1 MEELEKQINELSIK
15 YTSETN
21 KDYLKQFGQFFTL
34 STEILSNLT
43 GGLKL
48 PKKADILE
56 PSAGTGTI
64 ILECMKHFK
73 NFSLDAIEIDKNVY
87 DKTKVLFEG
96 YEALPPTTNFVNA
109 DFLKHDFK
117 EKRYDLIIGNPP
129 YFEITKEMRNSISDE
144 FKEIIS
150 GRTNIYSLFI
160 YKCIKLL
167 KPKGQ
172 LVFIIPKTIL
182 SGKYFSKLRTFIHQ
196 NCNILDIIK
205 FDNNKLFKK
214 ALQSVIILKLEK
226 GEENLNLS
234 LDSRTPPNDELE
246 IRNKFIKIID
256 NELYFVKDPTQLSLN
271 VDTTTIFKLNCTVK
285 TGNIVWNQHKELLC
299 DTLNVGE
306 KSSLQLIHSSNF
318 KEGNLVLNTVDPVL
332 NNGTPK
338 KQYMNITEQNKH
350 LIITGP
356 YILINRIVGLD
367 PPKLN
372 IYFQIN
378 NGEESKCFIENH
390 VNFIKGPIEQLTR
403 IYNSLRDPRTITF
416 IKELIGN
423 TQLSQHELE
432 NIIPIF

>member
-1 MEELEKQINELSIK
+1 MEELEKQIHELSIK

-34 STEILSNLT
+34 SPEILSKLM
-43 GGLKL
+43 GGFAPQRQTNKSL
-48 PKKADILE
+48 DILE

-87 DKTKVLFEG
+87 DKTKLLFDEG
-96 YEALPPTTNFVNA
+96 FRPLTTNFVNA

-182 SGKYFSKLRTFIHQ
+182 SGKYFSKLRMFIHQ

-214 ALQSVIILKLEK
+214 ALQSVIILKL
-226 GEENLNLS
+226 GLRPQTTQS
-234 LDSRTPPNDELE
+234 D
-246 IRNKFIKIID
+246 NKFIKIID

-271 VDTTTIFKLNCTVK
+271 VDTTTISKLNCTVK
-285 TGNIVWNQHKELLC
+285 TGNVVWNQHKELLC

-306 KSSLQLIHSSNF
+306 NSSLQLIHSSNF
-318 KEGNLVLNTVDPVL
+318 KEGNLVLEVRQE
-332 NNGTPK
+332 GTKALDK

-372 IYFQIN
+372 IYFERN

-390 VNFIKGPIEQLTR
+390 VNFIKGPIEHLTR

>member
-1 MEELEKQINELSIK
+1 MEELEKQIHELSIK
-15 YTSETN
+15 YTLETN

-34 STEILSNLT
+34 SSEILNKLT
-43 GGLKL
+43 SGLKL
-48 PKKADILE
+48 SNKANILE
-56 PSAGTGTI
+56 PSCGTGTI
-64 ILECMKHFK
+64 ILECMKHFE

-87 DKTKVLFEG
+87 DKTKDLFEKSHM
-96 YEALPPTTNFVNA
+96 EALHLINA
-109 DFLKHDFK
+109 DFLKYDFK
-117 EKRYDLIIGNPP
+117 EKCYDLIIGNPP
-129 YFEITKEMRNSISDE
+129 YFEITKEMRKNITDE

-172 LVFIIPKTIL
+172 LIFIIPKTIL
-182 SGKYFSKLRTFIHQ
+182 SGKYFSKLRMYIHQ

-214 ALQSVIILKLEK
+214 ALQSVIILKLERASAPTRRDYI
-226 GEENLNLS
+226 L
-234 LDSRTPPNDELE
+234 T
-246 IRNKFIKIID
+246 ID
-256 NELYFVKDPTQLSLN
+256 NKLYFVKDQTQLSLN
-271 VDTTTIFKLNCTVK
+271 IDTTTISKLNCTVK
-285 TGNIVWNQHKELLC
+285 TGSVVWNQHKELLS
-299 DTLNVGE
+299 DTLNNNT
-306 KSSLQLIHSSNF
+306 LQLIHSSNI
-318 KEGNLVLNTVDPVL
+318 KEGNLVLENVRENAKAL
-332 NNGTPK
+332 EK

-350 LIITGP
+350 LITNCP

-372 IYFQIN
+372 IYFQKN

-390 VNFIKGPIEQLTR
+390 VNFIKGSIDNLTR

>member
-1 MEELEKQINELSIK
+1 MEELEKQIHELSIK
-15 YTSETN
+15 YTSETK

-34 STEILSNLT
+34 SPEILNKLT
-43 GGLKL
+43 ENLKL
-48 PKKADILE
+48 SSKSPDILE
-56 PSAGTGTI
+56 PSCGTGTI

-87 DKTKVLFEG
+87 DKTKDLFQSN
-96 YEALPPTTNFVNA
+96 LHNINMINA
-109 DFLKHDFK
+109 DFLKYDFK

-129 YFEITKEMRNSISDE
+129 YFEITKEMRTLITEE
-144 FKEIIS
+144 FKDIIS

-167 KPKGQ
+167 KPNGQ
-172 LVFIIPKTIL
+172 LIFIIPKTIL
-182 SGKYFSKLRTFIHQ
+182 SGKYFSKLRTFIHK

-214 ALQSVIILKLEK
+214 ALQSVIILKLE
-226 GEENLNLS
+226 LRS
-234 LDSRTPPNDELE
+234 QTTQSD
-246 IRNKFIKIID
+246 NKFIKHID
-256 NELYFVKDPTQLSLN
+256 NELYFIKDPTQLSLN
-271 VDTTTIFKLNCTVK
+271 IDTTTISKLNCIVK
-285 TGNIVWNQHKELLC
+285 TGNIVWNQHKELLR
-299 DTLNVGE
+299 DTLTVGE
-306 KSSLQLIHSSNF
+306 NPTLQLIHSSNI
-318 KEGNLVLNTVDPVL
+318 KEGNLLLDHRD
-332 NNGTPK
+332 TPEK

-367 PPKLN
+367 PPRLN
-372 IYFQIN
+372 IYFQRN

-390 VNFIKGPIEQLTR
+390 VNVIKGEISCLEKV
-403 IYNSLRDPRTITF
+403 YNSLRDPRTITF

-423 TQLSQHELE
+423 TQLSQYELQ

>member
-1 MEELEKQINELSIK
+1 MEELEKQIHDLSIK

-34 STEILSNLT
+34 SPEILSNLT
-43 GGLKL
+43 VGLKL

-87 DKTKVLFEG
+87 DKTKALFNNLPSRMG
-96 YEALPPTTNFVNA
+96 ALPNLINA

-129 YFEITKEMRNSISDE
+129 YFEITKEMRTSISDE
-144 FKEIIS
+144 FKEIVVGS
-150 GRTNIYSLFI
+150 GRINIYSLFI

-214 ALQSVIILKLEK
+214 ALQSVIILKLERASAPVPLTQTALAGK
-226 GEENLNLS
+226 VL
-234 LDSRTPPNDELE
+234 RAYTM
-246 IRNKFIKIID
+246 FID

-271 VDTTTIFKLNCTVK
+271 VDTTTISKLNCTVK
-285 TGNIVWNQHKELLC
+285 TGNVVWNQHKELLC
-299 DTLNVGE
+299 DNKIE
-306 KSSLQLIHSSNF
+306 ESLQLIHSSNF
-318 KEGNLVLNTVDPVL
+318 KEGNLVLNTVDPAL

-372 IYFQIN
+372 IYFQRN
-378 NGEESKCFIENH
+378 NDEESKCFIENH
-390 VNFIKGPIEQLTR
+390 VNFIKGPIEHLIR

>member
-1 MEELEKQINELSIK
+1 MEELEKQIHELSIK

-34 STEILSNLT
+34 SPEILNNLT
-43 GGLKL
+43 NGLKL
-48 PKKADILE
+48 PKKATILE
-56 PSAGTGTI
+56 PSAGTGAI

-87 DKTKVLFEG
+87 DKTKDLFNHLPSRVG
-96 YEALPPTTNFVNA
+96 ALPHLINA
-109 DFLKHDFK
+109 DFLKFDFK

-129 YFEITKEMRNSISDE
+129 YFEITKEIRTSISQE

-214 ALQSVIILKLEK
+214 ALQSVIILKLERASAPVRRDYT
-226 GEENLNLS
+226 L
-234 LDSRTPPNDELE
+234 
-246 IRNKFIKIID
+246 IID
-256 NELYFVKDPTQLSLN
+256 NELYFVKDPTQLSLDI
-271 VDTTTIFKLNCTVK
+271 DTTTISKLNCTVK
-285 TGNIVWNQHKELLC
+285 TGNVVWNQHKELLC
-299 DTLNVGE
+299 DNKIE
-306 KSSLQLIHSSNF
+306 EISLQLIHSSNF
-318 KEGNLVLNTVDPVL
+318 KEGNLVLNTVDPAL
-332 NNGTPK
+332 GDGTPK

-372 IYFQIN
+372 IYFQRT

-390 VNFIKGPIEQLTR
+390 VNFIKGPIEHLTR

>member
-1 MEELEKQINELSIK
+1 MEELEKQIHELSIK

-34 STEILSNLT
+34 SPEILSKLM
-43 GGLKL
+43 GDLKL
-48 PKKADILE
+48 PKKATILE
-56 PSAGTGTI
+56 PSAGTGAI

-87 DKTKVLFEG
+87 DKTKLLFDRVPSSVG
-96 YEALPPTTNFVNA
+96 ALPHMMNA
-109 DFLKHDFK
+109 DFLKFDFK

-129 YFEITKEMRNSISDE
+129 YFEITKEIRTSISDE
-144 FKEIIS
+144 FKEIVVGS
-150 GRTNIYSLFI
+150 GRINIYSLFI

-182 SGKYFSKLRTFIHQ
+182 SGKYFSKLRMYIHQ

-214 ALQSVIILKLEK
+214 ALQSVIILKLERASAP
-226 GEENLNLS
+226 GR
-234 LDSRTPPNDELE
+234 LDY
-246 IRNKFIKIID
+246 KMFID

-271 VDTTTIFKLNCTVK
+271 VDTTTISKLNCTVK
-285 TGNIVWNQHKELLC
+285 TGNVVWNQHKELLC

-306 KSSLQLIHSSNF
+306 NSSLQLIHSSNF
-318 KEGNLVLNTVDPVL
+318 KEGNLVLNTVDPAL
-332 NNGTPK
+332 GDGTPK

-372 IYFQIN
+372 IYFERN

-390 VNFIKGPIEQLTR
+390 VNFIKGPNLTR

>member
-1 MEELEKQINELSIK
+1 MEELEKQIHELSIK

-34 STEILSNLT
+34 SPEILSKLM
-43 GGLKL
+43 GGFAPQRRTNKSL
-48 PKKADILE
+48 DILE

-87 DKTKVLFEG
+87 DKTKLLFDG
-96 YEALPPTTNFVNA
+96 IPSRVGALPHLINA

-214 ALQSVIILKLEK
+214 ALQSVIILKLW
-226 GEENLNLS
+226 LRPQTTQS
-234 LDSRTPPNDELE
+234 D
-246 IRNKFIKIID
+246 NKFIKIID

-271 VDTTTIFKLNCTVK
+271 VDTTTISKLNCTVK
-285 TGNIVWNQHKELLC
+285 TGNVVWNQHKELLC
-299 DTLNVGE
+299 DNKIE
-306 KSSLQLIHSSNF
+306 EISLQLIHSSNF
-318 KEGNLVLNTVDPVL
+318 KEGNLVLEVRQEGAKALD
-332 NNGTPK
+332 K

-372 IYFQIN
+372 IYFQRN
-378 NGEESKCFIENH
+378 NREESKCFIENH
-390 VNFIKGPIEQLTR
+390 VNFIKGPIEHLTR